1 MKSKNGSQYL
11 IGTAVILCSLTLLGA
26 MTFALSGYT
35 MRKGGRKLDIDF
47 RDATGIKPHSV
58 VKYAGKTAGYVS
70 AIRYLSPA
78 ERLKGKDRGNAVRVT
93 LQFDKETPPFT
104 VDVAARL
111 DAETLLG
118 EKFVALTPGKPDA
131 PLLPEDAVIQ
141 GGEAGSI
148 DALMRSSAAA
158 MENVNDLL
166 TKLKSDYPALVP
178 RLGELLNQ
186 GSSLLSQSS
195 NLVNNA
201 DSTIL
206 NANEAVTKL
215 RSDYNALVPRIN
227 SVFDQAQGI
236 ATNADAALLKV
247 SALVDR
253 ADGVVKTNEADLA
266 KIVAELRVV
275 SQNLKVIT
283 TYAKGLTAAL
293 AEKPSRIIWGR
304 TKNGLPSEKQ
314 ILESSQPLPMEK
326 PKQ

>member
-11 IGTAVILCSLTLLGA
+11 IGITVIVCSLVLLGA
-26 MTFALSGYT
+26 MTFALSGYS
-35 MRKGGRKLDIDF
+35 MHKGGRKLDIEF
-47 RDATGIKPHSV
+47 RDATGIKLHSV

-78 ERLKGKDRGNAVRVT
+78 ERLKATDRRNAVRVT
-93 LQFDKETPPFT
+93 LQFDNEVPPLMVELT
-104 VDVAARL
+104 ARL

-118 EKFVALTPGKPDA
+118 EKFIALTPGKPDA

-148 DALMRSSAAA
+148 DALTRSAAA
-158 MENVNDLL
+158 AIENVNDLL

-186 GSSLLSQSS
+186 GSSILSQSS
-195 NLVNNA
+195 NLVKNA

-206 NANEAVTKL
+206 NANGAVTKL
-215 RSDYNALVPRIN
+215 KSDYNALIPRIN
-227 SVFDQAQGI
+227 SLFDQAQGI

-266 KIVAELRVV
+266 KMVAELRVV

-283 TYAKGLTAAL
+283 TYAKRLTATL
-293 AEKPSRIIWGR
+293 AERPSRIIWGR

-314 ILESSQPLPMEK
+314 ILESSEPLPMEK
-326 PKQ
+326 PKE